1 MKWSVFC
8 CWPYTV
14 RINQISGMMKT
25 NHMLRLSVESAAGGV
40 QEAGRRPLAR
50 KRAHVPRCLPVKEPK
65 AFTLIELLVVISV
78 IAVLMGILLPILGRV
93 RKQAQSVR
101 CQANLKHLGMAVAV
115 YVADEGT
122 FPRQPAFELS
132 MFNVPRMWEQLLN
145 HMDIDD
151 KQDIMLCPVAK
162 RTADKQHLIRSK
174 LYRISGGT
182 YHAWWR
188 GGYHDIPE
196 MRGSYA
202 YNHFLY
208 RVGYYKEAPSYP
220 WFVDPAQVKQ
230 PSTVPMML
238 DSQWLQ
244 SVQPAL
250 GPPLPPPPH
259 DNWALREPRVGSFYS
274 CINRHHGSVNAIFVD
289 SSVRKVG
296 LKELWTLNW
305 HRRFDTANKW
315 TTAGGVQPEDW
326 PEWMRGFK
334 DY

>member
-1 MKWSVFC
+1 MGDK
-8 CWPYTV
+8 
-14 RINQISGMMKT
+14 RLKRQLIT
-25 NHMLRLSVESAAGGV
+25 NHSL
-40 QEAGRRPLAR
+40 
-50 KRAHVPRCLPVKEPK
+50 LPTERK

-78 IAVLMGILLPILGRV
+78 IAVLMAVLLPALGRV

-101 CQANLKHLGMAVAV
+101 CQAHLKHLAMAVAV

-122 FPRQPAFELS
+122 FPGRPAFREPGMSSVSRVWELLLG
-132 MFNVPRMWEQLLN
+132 RMDME
-145 HMDIDD
+145 D

-162 RTADKQHLIRSK
+162 RTPDEQPVDGSGGFRLH
-174 LYRISGGT
+174 GGT
-182 YHAWWR
+182 YHAWWY
-188 GGYHDIPE
+188 GGYQDIPE

-202 YNHFLY
+202 YNPSLHRINEGRFWNEGRTGRPRNKTRFL
-208 RVGYYKEAPSYP
+208 ST
-220 WFVDPAQVKQ
+220 PAEIKK

-238 DSQWLQ
+238 DSQWLEAWFTARGRGFDPPP
-244 SVQPAL
+244 SDNGAL
-250 GPPLPPPPH
+250 GKYY
-259 DNWALREPRVGSFYS
+259 DIVNAYS
-274 CINRHHGSVNAIFVD
+274 CINRHHGGVNAVFVD

-326 PEWMRGFK
+326 PEWMRGFR